1 MVGVERVVGVDRVGV
16 DQVDAA
22 ADTDPLSKVLG
33 ASRAIHNVQHL
44 LLRIGTL
51 ETRQKLSNQS
61 TSTCFNLLKKTS
73 RHHIEDKASQIPRQ
87 ITVLSVLSAQPV
99 LRSLM
104 VTVFFLR
111 QRFDN
116 G

>member
-44 LLRIGTL
+44 LLRIGTF
-51 ETRQKLSNQS
+51 EIRQKFSKSVYVYVFQFAKKNFQTSYRGQS
-61 TSTCFNLLKKTS
+61 QPNSEANHSSERSERT
-73 RHHIEDKASQIPRQ
+73 ASFE
-87 ITVLSVLSAQPV
+87 
-99 LRSLM
+99 
-104 VTVFFLR
+104 VTDGHFFF
-111 QRFDN
+111 FDN

>member
-44 LLRIGTL
+44 LLRIGTF
-51 ETRQKLSNQS
+51 EIRQKFSKSVYVYVFQ
-61 TSTCFNLLKKTS
+61 FAKKKLPDIIS
-73 RHHIEDKASQIPRQ
+73 RTKPANFRGKSQ
-87 ITVLSVLSAQPV
+87 
-99 LRSLM
+99 
-104 VTVFFLR
+104 F
-111 QRFDN
+111 
-116 G
+116 

>member
-44 LLRIGTL
+44 LRIGTF
-51 ETRQKLSNQS
+51 EIPQKWS
-61 TSTCFNLLKKTS
+61 K
-73 RHHIEDKASQIPRQ
+73 
-87 ITVLSVLSAQPV
+87 SVYVYMFQFA
-99 LRSLM
+99 
-104 VTVFFLR
+104 
-111 QRFDN
+111 
-116 G
+116 